1 MFYGLAFTLLG
12 VFGLCEKASV
22 TDPVAIIS
30 IVIGLVVS
38 AWTAFDVNTQLDIY
52 RKQINELYSIIEE
65 LIKGKEYLTK

>member
-12 VFGLCEKASV
+12 VLGLCGQAIAW
-22 TDPVAIIS
+22 DPVAIIS

-65 LIKGKEYLTK
+65 MLKDKS

>member
-12 VFGLCEKASV
+12 VFGLCGKAIV
-22 TDPVAIIS
+22 VDPIAIVA

-52 RKQINELYSIIEE
+52 RRQINELYSIIEE
-65 LIKGKEYLTK
+65 MLKDKS

>member
-12 VFGLCEKASV
+12 VLGLCGQAIAL
-22 TDPVAIIS
+22 DPVAIVA
-30 IVIGLVVS
+30 IVIGLIVS

-65 LIKGKEYLTK
+65 MLKGKS

>member
-12 VFGLCEKASV
+12 VLGLCVKAIV
-22 TDPVAIIS
+22 VDPVAIVA
-30 IVIGLVVS
+30 IVIGLIVS

-65 LIKGKEYLTK
+65 MLKDKS

>member
-12 VFGLCEKASV
+12 VFGLFEKVTV

-30 IVIGLVVS
+30 IVIGLAVS
-38 AWTAFDVNTQLDIY
+38 AWTVFNANTQLDIY

-65 LIKGKEYLTK
+65 MLKGKS